1 MNSPRSS
8 VPAPLD
14 SEFDSESD
22 HPPSLPAIDER
33 LVAPESDAE
42 IIDGIVYDTPGADQ
56 AHGTLHFDAAHLF
69 AGVLAD
75 GYAGAVNM
83 LSRLDEL
90 SDAAPDISVFPAL
103 PDPKTEGRQLEE
115 IVVEVLDTERVGR
128 ATTKVEKFAARGVRR
143 LFAVRVASRKVYEWD
158 HADHDWIEFTDDA
171 VITDPCFRVPVP
183 ARALIDRVLA
193 RDTVAEALIE
203 RDHRVIVEALAQ
215 AAGILAFATVREVP
229 DESMGLYMVGI
240 DEARFRRPVVPGD
253 QLILTAQL
261 ARSFR
266 GIWRFSTTAFVGGE
280 EVSSANIMVATELK
294 TGKP

>member
-203 RDHRVIVEALAQ
+203 RDHRVIVEALARREHQ
-215 AAGILAFATVREVP
+215 GRREGREEGLGPLVHQFERRLGRALSVDERDVLQSRLGSHGPARLGDVVLDLDSGALAVWLADR
-229 DESMGLYMVGI
+229 D
-240 DEARFRRPVVPGD
+240 AR
-253 QLILTAQL
+253 
-261 ARSFR
+261 
-266 GIWRFSTTAFVGGE
+266 
-280 EVSSANIMVATELK
+280 
-294 TGKP
+294 